1 MIIKDM
7 NDLEITP
14 SSGAARVIIPP
25 QEIRKKIETT
35 AKYVAQ
41 YGREFEKKIINRE
54 ENNPIFSF
62 INIDDPYR
70 AYYDQK
76 VLEGS

>member
-1 MIIKDM
+1 MK
-7 NDLEITP
+7 LTQLTP
-14 SSGAARVIIPP
+14 SSGKKRVIIPP
-25 QEIRKKIETT
+25 QEIRQEIETT

-41 YGREFEKKIINRE
+41 YGRDFEKIIISKE
-54 ENNPIFSF
+54 VNNPIFSF

-76 VLEGS
+76 VFSLTF